1 MLGDQHFPATRSW
14 ADDCVVSADQGV
26 EMSAERTIRGT
37 SGEAISSRDIRL
49 WRLSAWSGLVYV
61 LGVVI
66 GGIVLARFVPPPR
79 ENWTAEHTANFFRDH
94 EIGVRAG
101 MEVVLAIY
109 MLYAIFSLGVAQ
121 LMKHIEP
128 SGGFLRRIQ
137 LLGGVL
143 TAVITMLCATFWLLA
158 SFRAQSRSADD
169 IQLLNDIG
177 WMMFDITIMATIVQF
192 VAFGAACLIDD
203 GRTTPLVPRWLG
215 YLSFFIAFTYLS
227 EFFMPSLQ
235 TGPFSW
241 QGLLSLY
248 VALGTFGIWIGLVA
262 TYMLRAITTV
272 EQEQATR

>member
-1 MLGDQHFPATRSW
+1 MAAASTVPSAGRETFWRS
-14 ADDCVVSADQGV
+14 DL
-26 EMSAERTIRGT
+26 
-37 SGEAISSRDIRL
+37 RL
-49 WRLSAWSGLVYV
+49 WRLSAWSAYVYV
-61 LGVVI
+61 FGVVL

-79 ENWTAEHTANFFRDH
+79 ENWTAEHTAEFFRDH

-101 MEVVLAIY
+101 MEVVLAVY

-128 SGGFLRRIQ
+128 DGGFLHRIQ

-143 TAVITMLCATFWLLA
+143 TAIITMLCATFWLLA
-158 SFRAQSRSADD
+158 SFRADSRSPED
-169 IQLLNDIG
+169 IQLLNDTG
-177 WMMFDITIMATIVQF
+177 WMIFDITIMATIVQF

-203 GRTTPLVPRWLG
+203 GRRAPLVPRWLG
-215 YLSFFIAFTYLS
+215 YLSFFFAFTYLS

-248 VALGTFGIWIGLVA
+248 VAMATFGVWISLVA
-262 TYMLRAITTV
+262 LYMLRAVKTV
-272 EQEQATR
+272 ENEQAAP